1 VALLES
7 VPNVSEGRNAS
18 AVAAIAEAFS
28 GAGARMLDTH
38 VDGDHNRAV
47 ITLVGDDRGV
57 EEGLVAGIDEARRR
71 IDLQTH
77 EGVHPRVGAADV
89 VPVVPLTAADLG
101 RAVEVALVVGARV
114 GDELGLPVFLYGE
127 IGGGRRPAFFRRGGP
142 GELQRRVDA
151 GELEPAFGPR
161 RVDPAA
167 GAVLLGVRAPLVAFN
182 LELLGTLDVARDVA
196 AAVRESSGGLPGVQ
210 ALGLRL
216 GAGRIQVST
225 NVVDLDATPPHVM
238 VERIVAEAAARGA
251 EVGQGELVG
260 LLPARCVAEA
270 ARAEGIGEPLDGRGV
285 PVQAALDGA
294 ARAMRL
300 ERLAPDRVLEWHL
313 AGWPAPQG
321 A

>member
-89 VPVVPLTAADLG
+89 VPVVPLAPADLG
-101 RAVEVALVVGARV
+101 RAVDVALAVGSSV

-127 IGGGRRPAFFRRGGP
+127 VGDGCRPAFFRRGGP

-161 RVDPAA
+161 RLDPAA

-251 EVGQGELVG
+251 EVGRGELVG
-260 LLPARCVAEA
+260 LLPARCVAVA
-270 ARAEGIGEPLDGRGV
+270 ARAEGIENPLDDRGV
-285 PVQAALDGA
+285 PAQPALDA
-294 ARAMRL
+294 AGRALRL
-300 ERLAPDRVLEWHL
+300 SRLDADRVIEWHL
-313 AGWPAPQG
+313 V
-321 A
+321 

>member
-1 VALLES
+1 MALLES

-89 VPVVPLTAADLG
+89 VPVVPLAPADLG
-101 RAVEVALVVGARV
+101 RAVDVALAVGSRV

-127 IGGGRRPAFFRRGGP
+127 VGDGCRPAFFRRGGP

-251 EVGQGELVG
+251 EVGRGELVG
-260 LLPARCVAEA
+260 LLPARCVAVA
-270 ARAEGIGEPLDGRGV
+270 ARAEGIENPLDDRGV
-285 PVQAALDGA
+285 PAQPALDA
-294 ARAMRL
+294 AGRALRL
-300 ERLAPDRVLEWHL
+300 SRLYADRVIEWHL
-313 AGWPAPQG
+313 V
-321 A
+321 

>member
-89 VPVVPLTAADLG
+89 VPVVPLAPADLG
-101 RAVEVALVVGARV
+101 RAVDVALAVGSSV

-127 IGGGRRPAFFRRGGP
+127 IGDGRRPAFFRRGGP

-161 RVDPAA
+161 RLDPAA

-251 EVGQGELVG
+251 EVGRGELVG
-260 LLPARCVAEA
+260 LLPARCVAVA
-270 ARAEGIGEPLDGRGV
+270 ARAEGIENPLDDRGV
-285 PVQAALDGA
+285 PAQPALDA
-294 ARAMRL
+294 AGRALRL
-300 ERLAPDRVLEWHL
+300 SRLDADRVIEWHL
-313 AGWPAPQG
+313 V
-321 A
+321 

>member
-1 VALLES
+1 MALLES

-89 VPVVPLTAADLG
+89 VPVVPLAPADLG
-101 RAVEVALVVGARV
+101 RAVDVALAVGSRV

-127 IGGGRRPAFFRRGGP
+127 VGDGCRPAFFRRGGP

-251 EVGQGELVG
+251 AVGEGELVG
-260 LLPARCVAEA
+260 LLPARCVAVA
-270 ARAEGIGEPLDGRGV
+270 APAEGIEIPLDDRGV
-285 PVQAALDGA
+285 PAQPALDA
-294 ARAMRL
+294 AGRALRL
-300 ERLAPDRVLEWHL
+300 SRLDADRVIEWHL
-313 AGWPAPQG
+313 V
-321 A
+321 

>member
-1 VALLES
+1 MALLES

-89 VPVVPLTAADLG
+89 VPVVPLAPADLG
-101 RAVEVALVVGARV
+101 RAVDVALAVGSRV

-127 IGGGRRPAFFRRGGP
+127 VGDGCRPAFFRRGGP

-167 GAVLLGVRAPLVAFN
+167 GAVLLGVRAPLVAFY

-251 EVGQGELVG
+251 EVGRGELVG
-260 LLPARCVAEA
+260 LLPARCVAVA
-270 ARAEGIGEPLDGRGV
+270 ARAEGIENPLDDRGV
-285 PVQAALDGA
+285 PAQPALDA
-294 ARAMRL
+294 AGRALRL
-300 ERLAPDRVLEWHL
+300 SRLDADRVIEWHL
-313 AGWPAPQG
+313 V
-321 A
+321 